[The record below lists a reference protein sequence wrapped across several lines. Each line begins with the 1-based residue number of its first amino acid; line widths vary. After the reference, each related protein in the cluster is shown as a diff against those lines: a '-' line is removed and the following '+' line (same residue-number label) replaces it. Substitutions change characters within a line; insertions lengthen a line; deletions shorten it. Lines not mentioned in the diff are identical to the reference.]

1 MKKILLAS
9 TMLVG
14 TTGFAAADV
23 SLTGAAYVGGAYSWV
38 TGGATTGPVIDF
50 RTSFRAGMMTTTDG
64 GLEVGAG
71 MVVLGPFFNMEKDP
85 DDVDFGTYTA
95 FSGITLAASNVYMSG
110 EWGKVNVAYN
120 SNADG
125 ASSTPGDWELTTTY
139 TNTWGAFGVEVY
151 GVWENNAV
159 ATTNGD
165 FGAKGTYSFGDY
177 SVYVEYGYDAN
188 DGGAFSHNIGAGASL
203 AMSGFSA
210 NADVDY
216 DLTNNAWGWHVDV
229 GYATGPYS
237 VMAFLNDGLN
247 YGVEGAYDLG
257 GGVSI
262 KAGYAGNQ
270 ATTTNAVYAGVSMA
284 F

>member
-23 SLTGAAYVGGAYSWV
+23 SLTGSAYVGGSYAWNTPGTV
-38 TGGATTGPVIDF
+38 GPVVDF
-50 RTSFRAGMMTTTDG
+50 STSFRAGMMTTTDG

-71 MVVLGPFFNMEKDP
+71 MVVSGPYLRMTVDP
-85 DDVDFGTYTA
+85 DDADFATYTA
-95 FSGITLAASNVYMSG
+95 FNGVGVPAANVYMSG
-110 EWGKVNVAYN
+110 EWGKVDVAYN

-125 ASSTPGDWELTTTY
+125 ANSTTGDWELTTTY

-151 GVWENNAV
+151 GVWEASA

-177 SVYVEYGYDAN
+177 SVYAEYYYDN
-188 DGGAFSHNIGAGASL
+188 SDGPSHNLGAGASL

-216 DLTNNAWGWHVDV
+216 DLTNAVWGWHVDV

-247 YGVEGAYDLG
+247 YGVEGGYDLG
-257 GGVSI
+257 GGVSV
-262 KAGYAGNQ
+262 KAGYAGVQ
-270 ATTTNAVYAGVSMA
+270 GGANAVYAGVSMA